1 MSHSHFLAPLIKLL
15 RNTLLL
21 VLSIISIDVLA
32 ETKVVVL
39 GSGTPNPDPNRGG
52 SAYAV
57 LVNDQAYL
65 VDFGPGI
72 VRSAS
77 SLSPTWGGKF
87 EELEVKNL
95 EYAFLT
101 HIHSDH
107 SAGLSDLILTPWVLG
122 REKPLKLFGP
132 FQLAKMAKNIQI
144 AYEDDINYRINGSQ
158 PSNPEGYKTVFK
170 ANKEGIIFKDSNVT
184 VQAFRVNHG
193 ELIDSYGYSFITDDK
208 KIVFS
213 GDTAFSDAL
222 IEEAKGADILIHEVF
237 SEEGFQRKAE
247 DWKTY
252 HKAHHTSSLE
262 VGLIANMVKP
272 RKLVLSHILFW
283 GASKESILEDVKL
296 NFKGETILAEDRMVI
311 N

>member
-1 MSHSHFLAPLIKLL
+1 MSHSHLLAPLIRLL
-15 RNTLLL
+15 RNTTLIVFSL
-21 VLSIISIDVLA
+21 IAIDLFA

-39 GSGTPNPDPNRGG
+39 GSGTPNPDPTRGG

-77 SLSPTWGGKF
+77 SLSPTWGGEF

-122 REKPLKLFGP
+122 RERPLKLFGP
-132 FQLAKMAKNIQI
+132 PQLAKMAANILI

-158 PSNPEGYKTVFK
+158 PSNPEGYKTLFNE
-170 ANKEGIIFKDSNVT
+170 NKEGIVFKDLNVT
-184 VQAFRVNHG
+184 VRAFRVNHG
-193 ELIDSYGYSFITDDK
+193 ELADSYGYSFITDDK

-213 GDTAFSDAL
+213 GDTAISDVL
-222 IEEAKGADILIHEVF
+222 IEEARGADVLVHEVF
-237 SEEGFQRKAE
+237 SEEGFQKKTE

-252 HKAHHTSSLE
+252 HKEHHTSSIE

-272 RKLVLSHILFW
+272 KKLVLSHILFW
-283 GASKESILEDVKL
+283 GASKESILEDVRL
-296 NFKGETILAEDRMVI
+296 NFKGETILAEDQMVI

>member
-15 RNTLLL
+15 RNT
-21 VLSIISIDVLA
+21 VLIAFLIISIDLSA

-122 REKPLKLFGP
+122 RERPLKLFGP
-132 FQLAKMAKNIQI
+132 PQLAKMAKNIQI

-158 PSNPEGYKTVFK
+158 PSNPEGYKTCV
-170 ANKEGIIFKDSNVT
+170 
-184 VQAFRVNHG
+184 
-193 ELIDSYGYSFITDDK
+193 
-208 KIVFS
+208 
-213 GDTAFSDAL
+213 
-222 IEEAKGADILIHEVF
+222 
-237 SEEGFQRKAE
+237 
-247 DWKTY
+247 
-252 HKAHHTSSLE
+252 
-262 VGLIANMVKP
+262 
-272 RKLVLSHILFW
+272 
-283 GASKESILEDVKL
+283 
-296 NFKGETILAEDRMVI
+296 
-311 N
+311 

>member
-1 MSHSHFLAPLIKLL
+1 MRLLNNIVLIVFL
-15 RNTLLL
+15 
-21 VLSIISIDVLA
+21 IISIDLFA
-32 ETKVVVL
+32 ETKIVVL
-39 GSGTPNPDPNRGG
+39 GSGTPNPDPKRTG

-57 LVNDQAYL
+57 LVNGQAYL

-77 SLSPTWGGKF
+77 YLSPTWGGEF

-132 FQLAKMAKNIQI
+132 PQLAKMAAHILI

-158 PSNPEGYKTVFK
+158 PSNPEGYKTQFVE
-170 ANKEGIIFKDSNVT
+170 NKEGVIFKDSNVT
-184 VQAFRVNHG
+184 VRAFKVNHG
-193 ELIDSYGYSFITDDK
+193 KLTNSYGYSFITNDK

-213 GDTAFSDAL
+213 GDTAISDIL
-222 IEEAKGADILIHEVF
+222 IEEAKGADVLIHEVF
-237 SEEGFQRKAE
+237 SEEGFQKKTK
-247 DWKTY
+247 DWQIY
-252 HKAHHTSSLE
+252 HKAHHTSSIE
-262 VGLIANMVKP
+262 VGLIANKVKP
-272 RKLVLSHILFW
+272 KKLVLSHILFW
-283 GASKESILEDVKL
+283 GASKESILEDVRL
-296 NFKGETILAEDRMVI
+296 NFKGETILAEDQMVI

>member
-1 MSHSHFLAPLIKLL
+1 MSHSHLLAPLIRLL
-15 RNTLLL
+15 RNTTLIVFSL
-21 VLSIISIDVLA
+21 IAIDLFA

-39 GSGTPNPDPNRGG
+39 GSGTPNPDPTRGG

-77 SLSPTWGGKF
+77 SLSPTWGGEF

-122 REKPLKLFGP
+122 RERPLKLFGP
-132 FQLAKMAKNIQI
+132 PQLSKMAANILI

-158 PSNPEGYKTVFK
+158 PSNPEGYKTLFNE
-170 ANKEGIIFKDSNVT
+170 NKEGIVFKDLNVT
-184 VQAFRVNHG
+184 VRAFRVNHG
-193 ELIDSYGYSFITDDK
+193 ELADSYGYSFITDDK

-213 GDTAFSDAL
+213 GDTAISDVL
-222 IEEAKGADILIHEVF
+222 IEEARGADILVHEVF
-237 SEEGFQRKAE
+237 SEEGFQKKTE

-252 HKAHHTSSLE
+252 HKEHHTSSIE

-272 RKLVLSHILFW
+272 KKLVLSHILFW
-283 GASKESILEDVKL
+283 GASKESILEDVRL
-296 NFKGETILAEDRMVI
+296 NFKGETILAEDQMVI